1 VPAHDEEAL
10 LPACLASLGRAA
22 ADPALA
28 GIPVRIVVVLDACT
42 DASAAVVARAEPGPA
57 SLAALP
63 IDARNVGAAR
73 AAGFERLLAERPAG
87 PARLWLA
94 TTDADTVVP
103 PGWLARQPAHA
114 VAGWDAVAGTVEVT
128 DWSGHA
134 AWVQASFDAA
144 YRVWRPG
151 QPHPHVHGA
160 NLGVRGSAYLRDLTP
175 PTGTAG

>member
-1 VPAHDEEAL
+1 MTGTDAIEAWWAREGGDL
-10 LPACLASLGRAA
+10 SGATRARWAALVALGRADCTLA
-22 ADPALA
+22 RLAEAHTDALA
-28 GIPVRIVVVLDACT
+28 IL
-42 DASAAVVARAEPGPA
+42 AE
-57 SLAALP
+57 L
-63 IDARNVGAAR
+63 GAPR
-73 AAGFERLLAERPAG
+73 AAGFERLLAEHPAD

-103 PGWLARQPAHA
+103 PGWLARQLAHA

-144 YRVWRPG
+144 YRVWRPV

>member
-1 VPAHDEEAL
+1 
-10 LPACLASLGRAA
+10 
-22 ADPALA
+22 
-28 GIPVRIVVVLDACT
+28 
-42 DASAAVVARAEPGPA
+42 VA
-57 SLAALP
+57 
-63 IDARNVGAAR
+63 
-73 AAGFERLLAERPAG
+73 
-87 PARLWLA
+87 A

-103 PGWLARQPAHA
+103 PGWLARQLTHA

-160 NLGVRGSAYLRDLTP
+160 NLGVRGSAYLAAGGIRPLALAEDHALVDAVRAAGGRVLAAGDLAVRTSARTTARASGGFSAYLRDLTP